1 MEDTKRWPVIKG
13 IREEKAKVSI
23 YESIIAGLTEAVEDS
38 RIEQKVLKRHTMEI
52 PDDSSFMAK
61 ANSLIV
67 PVTAT
72 E

>member
-1 MEDTKRWPVIKG
+1 M
-13 IREEKAKVSI
+13 SI

-38 RIEQKVLKRHTMEI
+38 RSEKKVLKRHTMEI
-52 PDDSSFMAK
+52 SDDSSFAAK

>member
-1 MEDTKRWPVIKG
+1 M
-13 IREEKAKVSI
+13 SI

-38 RIEQKVLKRHTMEI
+38 KSEQKVLKRHTMEI